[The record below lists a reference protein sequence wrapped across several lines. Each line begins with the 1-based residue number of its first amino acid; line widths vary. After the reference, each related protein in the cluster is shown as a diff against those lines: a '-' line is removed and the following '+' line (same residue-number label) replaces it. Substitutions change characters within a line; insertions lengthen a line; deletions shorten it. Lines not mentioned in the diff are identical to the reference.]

1 MIEADIKQT
10 LTLII
15 RRITNES
22 TAVVYR
28 KYLSLFE
35 ALTYKLS
42 VLPEPMVDS
51 LDKEINYIYA
61 LSDTSFKIER
71 LRNWLY
77 NIFQNQ
83 DQVDFIMKDIV
94 PAHLNVYFED
104 ENSNK
109 TCRILSNRII
119 KECKRLYNN
128 LDEFDIASLSLTLST
143 ITSEGM
149 IKMLKKLKSIG
160 AVKCCETTF
169 SSTNN
174 DVISFEYFIND
185 MINDMLTKC

>member
-1 MIEADIKQT
+1 MIEADIRQT
-10 LTLII
+10 LVLIL
-15 RRITNES
+15 RRITDES

-28 KYLSLFE
+28 KYISLFE

-42 VLPEPMVDS
+42 ILPQPMLDS

-61 LSDTSFKIER
+61 LSDNSFKIER
-71 LRNWLY
+71 LKNWLY
-77 NIFQNQ
+77 NVFQNQ
-83 DQVDFIMKDIV
+83 DQVDYFMRDIV
-94 PAHLNVYFED
+94 PAHLNVYFEN

-143 ITSEGM
+143 TSCEGM
-149 IKMLKKLKSIG
+149 IKILKNLRSIF
-160 AVKCCETTF
+160 AINT
-169 SSTNN
+169 
-174 DVISFEYFIND
+174 DISFTFFVNEIL
-185 MINDMLTKC
+185 MKC